1 VTPDTPFTTN
11 GADATPGAQAAP
23 ATSAVTP
30 GAAGGLVLPSSTA
43 SGTPLGTPSPTAPVD
58 VPLADADPYPDDPAR
73 PIEARTT
80 QVMEVDTAPPA
91 GRANAAA
98 GRSGTPWRERLAPAG
113 AAVRRRAREL
123 TDRYRTAPRDV
134 RLALVGAV
142 VTVVSFLLLPY
153 AAGTGSAVD
162 LGGRLWWR
170 PLAAV
175 AAAVLL
181 ATTLSRAHN
190 ATTANRAGT
199 ATTTNAVDRLLAAV
213 VVATVGATEAGL
225 VGLVSGDAD
234 GARIGYYGMLAGLV
248 TVLVAALG
256 AARRR
261 CAG

>member
-1 VTPDTPFTTN
+1 
-11 GADATPGAQAAP
+11 
-23 ATSAVTP
+23 
-30 GAAGGLVLPSSTA
+30 VLPSSTA
-43 SGTPLGTPSPTAPVD
+43 SGTPVGTPSPTAPVD
-58 VPLADADPYPDDPAR
+58 VPLAGTDPYPDDPAR

-113 AAVRRRAREL
+113 AAVRRRAGEF

-181 ATTLSRAHN
+181 ATTLSRAPN
-190 ATTANRAGT
+190 ATTTNRAAT
-199 ATTTNAVDRLLAAV
+199 ASGTTNAVDRLLAAV

-248 TVLVAALG
+248 TVLVAALR

>member
-1 VTPDTPFTTN
+1 
-11 GADATPGAQAAP
+11 
-23 ATSAVTP
+23 
-30 GAAGGLVLPSSTA
+30 
-43 SGTPLGTPSPTAPVD
+43 
-58 VPLADADPYPDDPAR
+58 VPLAGTDPYPDDPAR
-73 PIEARTT
+73 PVEARTT

-113 AAVRRRAREL
+113 AAVRRRAGDL

-181 ATTLSRAHN
+181 ATTLSRAPN
-190 ATTANRAGT
+190 ATTTNRAAT
-199 ATTTNAVDRLLAAV
+199 ATATATGTTNAVDRLLAAV

-248 TVLVAALG
+248 TVLVAALR